1 MVRISYDDKYRLID
15 EDYLEEN
22 INEILS
28 LNEYIPSILRSIMVE
43 IYIDPGVYDQWKS
56 SMRKENNKSLQRF
69 YIKQRASLQSL
80 AYECTGRLGLLLE
93 LLIFIELHPQFEG
106 IIKDW
111 DYLDELV
118 DQCEKEYD
126 INIMDYIN
134 NYNDLRRLLT
144 DLKR

>member
-1 MVRISYDDKYRLID
+1 MVRISYDNKYRLID

-28 LNEYIPSILRSIMVE
+28 LNEYIPSILRSIMIE
-43 IYIDPGVYDQWKS
+43 IYIDPIVYDQWKS
-56 SMRKENNKSLQRF
+56 SMRKENNKPLRRF
-69 YIKQRASLQSL
+69 YIKQRALRQNL
-80 AYECTGRLGLLLE
+80 AYEGTGRLGLLLE

-118 DQCEKEYD
+118 DKCEKEYD

-134 NYNDLRRLLT
+134 NYNDLRRLFN
-144 DLKR
+144 DLRR